1 MNPDLCVPPL
11 PKCRKGAGS
20 PEVTPIQPTTVPG
33 GDPDLDLRPQ
43 QVGGRLMG
51 GMWDM
56 GGGGMTEGTWGESG
70 DVGRCRDVGG
80 I

>member
-1 MNPDLCVPPL
+1 MGGGGAVNGEVRGHTVTPDLCVPPL

-51 GMWDM
+51 GM
-56 GGGGMTEGTWGESG
+56 
-70 DVGRCRDVGG
+70 
-80 I
+80 